1 MRDLAGGWLRDIADR
16 GRMSPGIMVGM
27 EKFRELVRTPW
38 RSAAVALLG
47 ALLVMTVYRAATQA
61 ISHDE
66 AVMFEWFQAGPWS
79 QLFGSEFGNHHP
91 LTVLFSRVSIG
102 IFGLSEFSQRLPSL
116 VGAVVYFYA
125 SFRICAFL
133 LGEGALFF
141 LGVAFLSLNPFL
153 LDYLCLAR
161 GYSLGLAFFM
171 YAMYQLM
178 LYLSATRGA
187 ESPNRLLNKAGI
199 ALGLSVG
206 CNVIMIFPAGA
217 LGLAFFAIPITEWM
231 LAKPAPVESA
241 GAVEERRKKKE
252 RKRKARS
259 AAGVD
264 GARSVW
270 QATIHLAVP
279 ALVVAGIIVTLP
291 RKLVYLEE
299 GYLGPPSL
307 FAILEGIVRPSLL
320 HSASGQLGLAALV
333 PADLLVRIVTYFVT
347 PVVLLGLVILTVA
360 MFYQWARGR
369 SFDALPET
377 DRVLLLLGVTMPAVL
392 LMIVASRY
400 VFGKPYPEM
409 RTVLYWIPLF
419 GLASLALVKRLLA
432 GPRAE
437 RMAAAAAIALIVL
450 CVVQFVTQFNTR
462 YYAEWAYCAA
472 TKDMMQIIRAEH
484 AARPDARVRVGA
496 SWEFEPGINFYRAM
510 WHLVWMDPVF
520 RESPDADYD
529 YYLLLRDDISL
540 IERRRLKPLLK
551 DALSNSALAKA
562 GG

>member
-1 MRDLAGGWLRDIADR
+1 
-16 GRMSPGIMVGM
+16 M

-38 RSAAVALLG
+38 RIAAVALLG
-47 ALLVMTVYRAATQA
+47 ALLVTTIYRAATQA

-66 AVMFEWFQAGPWS
+66 GVMFEWFQAGPWS

-91 LTVLFSRVSIG
+91 LTVLFSRISIG
-102 IFGLSEFSQRLPSL
+102 IFGLSEFSQRLPSV
-116 VGAVVYFYA
+116 VGGALYFYA
-125 SFRICAFL
+125 IFRICAFL
-133 LGEGALFF
+133 LGEGALFL
-141 LGVAFLSLNPFL
+141 LGVALLSLNPFL

-161 GYSLGLAFFM
+161 GYSLGLAFFL

-178 LYLSATRGA
+178 RYLSATRGA
-187 ESPNRLLNKAGI
+187 EHPNRLLNKAGL
-199 ALGLSVG
+199 AVGLSVG

-217 LGLAFFAIPITEWM
+217 LALAFFAILITEWM

-241 GAVEERRKKKE
+241 AAAEERRKRKKE

-264 GARSVW
+264 GARSAW
-270 QATIHLAVP
+270 QAMIHLAVP
-279 ALVVAGIIVTLP
+279 AFVVAGIIVTLP

-320 HSASGQLGLAALV
+320 HSSRGILGMAALV
-333 PADLLVRIVTYFVT
+333 SPDLLVRMVTYFVA
-347 PVVLLGLVILTVA
+347 PVVLLGLVMSTVA
-360 MFYQWARGR
+360 IFHEWARGR

-377 DRVLLLLGVTMPAVL
+377 DRVLLLLGATMPAAL

-400 VFGKPYPEM
+400 FFAQPYPEM

-419 GLASLALVKRLLA
+419 GLASLALVKKLLA
-432 GPRAE
+432 GSRAQQIG
-437 RMAAAAAIALIVL
+437 AAPAIALMVL
-450 CVVQFVTQFNTR
+450 CVAQFATQFNTR
-462 YYAEWAYCAA
+462 YFAEWAYCAA
-472 TKDMMQIIRAEH
+472 TKDMMEVIRAQH
-484 AARPDARVRVGA
+484 AAKPDARVRVGA
-496 SWEFEPGINFYRAM
+496 SWEFEPGVNFYRAM
-510 WHLVWMDPVF
+510 WQLRWMDPVF

-529 YYLLLRDDISL
+529 YYLLLRDDMSL
-540 IERRRLKPLLK
+540 VERRRLKLLLK
-551 DALSNSALAKA
+551 DELSRSALAKA